1 MNQEKLSPKTDFY
14 EYVNEKWLKE
24 AEIPSDKPSIN
35 SFSSLADE
43 IEVLL
48 MEDVKKM
55 ATGDIP
61 VTSKELQSFKDF
73 YELVSDEETR
83 NNLGM
88 TPIKNRLNRINDL
101 NALSDWSN
109 QLEDWLLS
117 GYPNPFVLDV
127 SSDMEKADTYGV
139 YLAPTNL
146 ILPDTTYYDE
156 KHPNKEELLTVYKG
170 MMIKLLKMVG
180 YKKDEA
186 ELIVVDCLSFD
197 ESLVPFIKSAEES
210 ADYTKMY
217 NPKTLEEVAN
227 YHSSINFNQFLTALL
242 KQSPNKIIVT
252 EPNYFEKL
260 EKLVSDE
267 TFEKMKHWMICSYV
281 LSFSHLL
288 TEDFRQIA
296 NQYSLAL
303 SGAKEAF
310 SKEKTYFYQATGQFN
325 QVIGQYYAKNYF
337 GQAAK
342 DDVHEMVQQM
352 IQIYQ
357 ERLSKNEWLE
367 EETKKTAILKLN
379 RLGIHVGYPEE
390 IPSIYSRFIT
400 TSKADGGSLIENV
413 EQFNKITSDYS
424 FRRYNQKV
432 DRNEWEM
439 SADTVNAYYH
449 PQKNVIVFPAAI
461 LQAPFYDFKQSRSAN
476 YGGIGAV
483 IAHEISH
490 AFDNNGAKFDELGN
504 LNDWWTETDLAH
516 FEELTKQMIEQ
527 FDDIPFGNSKVN
539 GTLTV
544 SENIADAGGL
554 SCALEAAQLEE
565 DFSGTDL
572 FENWA
577 RIWRQKSQEQYI
589 DLLLAVDV
597 HSPNKLRANIQ
608 VKNLDEFYHLYDIT
622 KSDAMYLEPEKRISI
637 W

>member
-1 MNQEKLSPKTDFY
+1 
-14 EYVNEKWLKE
+14 
-24 AEIPSDKPSIN
+24 
-35 SFSSLADE
+35 
-43 IEVLL
+43 
-48 MEDVKKM
+48 
-55 ATGDIP
+55 
-61 VTSKELQSFKDF
+61 
-73 YELVSDEETR
+73 
-83 NNLGM
+83 
-88 TPIKNRLNRINDL
+88 
-101 NALSDWSN
+101 
-109 QLEDWLLS
+109 
-117 GYPNPFVLDV
+117 
-127 SSDMEKADTYGV
+127 
-139 YLAPTNL
+139 
-146 ILPDTTYYDE
+146 
-156 KHPNKEELLTVYKG
+156 
-170 MMIKLLKMVG
+170 
-180 YKKDEA
+180 
-186 ELIVVDCLSFD
+186 
-197 ESLVPFIKSAEES
+197 
-210 ADYTKMY
+210 
-217 NPKTLEEVAN
+217 
-227 YHSSINFNQFLTALL
+227 
-242 KQSPNKIIVT
+242 
-252 EPNYFEKL
+252 
-260 EKLVSDE
+260 
-267 TFEKMKHWMICSYV
+267 
-281 LSFSHLL
+281 
-288 TEDFRQIA
+288 
-296 NQYSLAL
+296 
-303 SGAKEAF
+303 
-310 SKEKTYFYQATGQFN
+310 
-325 QVIGQYYAKNYF
+325 
-337 GQAAK
+337 
-342 DDVHEMVQQM
+342 MVQQM

-424 FRRYNQKV
+424 FSRYNQKV

-527 FDDIPFGNSKVN
+527 FDDIPFGNGKVN

-608 VKNLDEFYHLYDIT
+608 VKNSDEFYHLYDIT